1 MEIESSTQEP
11 PLYSSPSFTIRGSH
25 SENFLRSV
33 SNKEPPFTDA
43 PCIPPR
49 LSTTALSL
57 NPLFSPPSTP
67 PHRHLS
73 SSTPSKLHDLYTTHR
88 CISSILKKDGQILSI
103 ASSSG
108 LVYTG
113 SQGNVVRIWKLPEF
127 AECGQLKTKACMAVA
142 LEVSNDKIYAAYA
155 DSKIR
160 VWRRS
165 WDGII
170 KHVRIATI
178 PNTGSYVRSYLTGC
192 KDKMMKHM
200 GPISSLAINVSYDIL
215 YSASLD
221 RTVKVWRLSD
231 FKCIETIQGHPEPI
245 NDIAVADDG
254 VLYTAS
260 DDAAVRVWR
269 RNFCDGDLP
278 HSLTVTLPAKCSPV
292 KTLALTVDGG
302 VLYGGCTDGYV
313 QYWLK
318 GWFTGQLQYGG
329 ALPGHTHAVMCLA
342 TVTNYIVSGSADGT
356 SRIWIREQDGR
367 HACIGVLQ
375 GHRGPIRC
383 VAAFPERVSDDSE
396 EGCTVCTG
404 SLDGVLKV
412 WRVRNISQIRDS
424 SQNAREYFELP

>member
-1 MEIESSTQEP
+1 MEIESSTQE

-25 SENFLRSV
+25 SDNFLRSV

-49 LSTTALSL
+49 LSTTSLSL

-73 SSTPSKLHDLYTTHR
+73 SSTPSKLHDLHTTHR
-88 CISSILKKDGQILSI
+88 CISSVLKKDGQILSI

-155 DSKIR
+155 DCKIR

-178 PNTGSYVRSYLTGC
+178 PNTGSYVRSYITGG

-269 RNFCDGDLP
+269 RNFCNGDLP

-342 TVTNYIVSGSADGT
+342 SVTNYIVSGSADGT

-367 HACIGVLQ
+367 HVCIGVLQ

-404 SLDGVLKV
+404 SVDGVLKV
-412 WRVRNISQIRDS
+412 WRVRSISQIRDS
-424 SQNAREYFELP
+424 SHNASEYFELP